1 MRGLH
6 LTIMSTVDGHSSANS
21 IGERISNE
29 RIDFQRSR
37 VKASLPERLV
47 FFIDIHDEM
56 NEQWN
61 DNFES
66 RMAALKDG

>member
-1 MRGLH
+1 
-6 LTIMSTVDGHSSANS
+6 MSSVGRTSCPTT
-21 IGERISNE
+21 IGERGNNE
-29 RIDFQRSR
+29 RVDFQRSR

-66 RMAALKDG
+66 RMAAVKDGQPL